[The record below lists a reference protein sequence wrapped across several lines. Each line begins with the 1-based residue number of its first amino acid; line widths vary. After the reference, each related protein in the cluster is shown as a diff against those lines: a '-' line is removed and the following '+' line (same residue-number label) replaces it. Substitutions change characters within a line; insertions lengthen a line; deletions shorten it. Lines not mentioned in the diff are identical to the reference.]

1 MVLSVKF
8 KLHDLQ
14 IFDTLLK
21 RLATEQNPNSLPQYE
36 PQLVIMLY
44 GQLVASDFFPAYIN
58 GCPCQNILQPL
69 GQDDYTCFCGKITT
83 SINYHIIQRFYL
95 SQFKSIENSIDF
107 LFKNPDILMTLLQKQ
122 LPFIALDEMEP
133 YIYNPRFID
142 QKTAFSKF
150 LLLDNEEEY
159 ELVSIIC

>member
-95 SQFKSIENSIDF
+95 SQFKSKENSIDF

-122 LPFIALDEMEP
+122 LPLIALDEMEP

>member
-1 MVLSVKF
+1 MKF

-95 SQFKSIENSIDF
+95 SQFKSIEDSIDF